1 MHVPLGEES
10 DDVTSV
16 KQRRIR
22 ERSTTNTRRDAM
34 TGKSSFVVR
43 NQFHKL
49 ELLPVIDVK
58 VGAVVSLVSKP
69 AVKSA

>member
-10 DDVTSV
+10 DGVTSV
-16 KQRRIR
+16 KQRRTR
-22 ERSTTNTRRDAM
+22 ESSTTNTRRDAM

-43 NQFHKL
+43 NKFHKL